1 MENLITEGRYDKVT
15 TELSREIVSAIKKGI
30 KRYQTKITLFSRT
43 TVDISVYFNYDDNNS
58 IDVSAGTYINPKDIR
73 SHYKNKRIVFHV
85 NVPKTE
91 GLRME
96 KMSEIVPEVKNV
108 VRHEIEHVA
117 QAKFT
122 DRERKGFFSSKRG
135 FYSDEAAARGKGITY
150 FQYLMEPYEVEA
162 YVRGLYKKAK
172 TLKQPLNVLLD
183 DWQSY
188 LENETNLTG
197 DEAKQIMDKW
207 TDYAKKHLSQEP
219 YLRKGD
225 KLVPSR
231 WYGYNERFVNE
242 SMGFKPSYMNPD
254 INVIINFDAPDAD
267 KDLKPILESFLE
279 RKDVKVNSISVGTGV
294 NKSCRLDLN
303 FFNEREI
310 QHLIDDLHRELMVK
324 HDVRI
329 KDVTH
334 YIK

>member
-15 TELSREIVSAIKKGI
+15 TELSREIVNAIKKGV

-43 TVDISVYFNYDDNNS
+43 IIDISVYFHYDDNTS
-58 IDVSAGTYINPKDIR
+58 VDISAGTYINPKDIR
-73 SHYKNKRIVFHV
+73 SYYKNKRIVFHV

-91 GLRME
+91 SL
-96 KMSEIVPEVKNV
+96 KMGKMPEIVAEVKNV
-108 VRHEIEHVA
+108 VRHEIEHVT

-150 FQYLMEPYEVEA
+150 LQYLLEPYEVEA

-183 DWQSY
+183 DWWDY
-188 LENETNLTG
+188 LSEYTDLTD
-197 DEAKQIMDKW
+197 DEIELVKDKW
-207 TDYAKKHLSQEP
+207 VAYAKKHLSQEP
-219 YLRKGD
+219 FIRKGD

-231 WYGYNERFVNE
+231 WYGYNEETVNE
-242 SMGFKPSYMNPD
+242 SIGFKPSYMNPD
-254 INVIINFDAPDAD
+254 INVIINFDAPDANQN
-267 KDLKPILESFLE
+267 LSSILEEILK
-279 RKDVKVNSISVGTGV
+279 RKSVKINSISVGGGKNVSCKLDV
-294 NKSCRLDLN
+294 NL
-303 FFNEREI
+303 FNERDI
-310 QHLIDDLHRELMVK
+310 QYLIDDLHRELMVK

-329 KDVTH
+329 QDVIH